1 MEEGFV
7 MRLKYTIMVIVILC
21 LANRLICNIYASD
34 SSTVSNDSPN
44 RRASM
49 QIVDEE
55 YRPIANLRV
64 QIARQETLQRPLKEQ
79 NQDLLN
85 TVRRAIGLAPVFL
98 VAVIGLIIYFTHRRY
113 EKDKLLLMCI
123 IKSEIAKIKSEI
135 ESQYSDLESS
145 DGLQPKTKSLEQTIR
160 NIAKSITSE
169 AIKPIDERTKL
180 LMGSRLMLQMDISTL
195 QAEQHM
201 DKGQLTNA
209 IRCWIDVAQKAWA
222 VEWNWRVAHA
232 LDRINYLLNKGAKIT
247 LTSTKTELGSFLQ
260 SLPPHFEPLV
270 KAIQSKI

>member
-1 MEEGFV
+1 

-44 RRASM
+44 AQASK
-49 QIVDEE
+49 QIIDEE
-55 YRPIANLRV
+55 HPSIDDLRE
-64 QIARQETLQRPLKEQ
+64 QIAFLQTKNRLLEEK
-79 NQDLLN
+79 NRNLLN
-85 TVRRAIGLAPVFL
+85 KMYRALSLAPMFTI
-98 VAVIGLIIYFTHRRY
+98 AVIGLIIYFTHRRY
-113 EKDKLLLMCI
+113 EKDKLLLMCL

-135 ESQYSDLESS
+135 ESRYSDLESS
-145 DGLQPKTKSLEQTIR
+145 EGLQLKTKSLEQSIR
-160 NIAKSITSE
+160 NIAESITSE
-169 AIKPIDERTKL
+169 AIKPIDERTNL

-247 LTSTKTELGSFLQ
+247 LASSKTELNAFLQ
-260 SLPPHFEPLV
+260 SLPPQFEPLV

>member
-1 MEEGFV
+1 M
-7 MRLKYTIMVIVILC
+7 L
-21 LANRLICNIYASD
+21 
-34 SSTVSNDSPN
+34 
-44 RRASM
+44 
-49 QIVDEE
+49 
-55 YRPIANLRV
+55 
-64 QIARQETLQRPLKEQ
+64 
-79 NQDLLN
+79 
-85 TVRRAIGLAPVFL
+85 
-98 VAVIGLIIYFTHRRY
+98 IYFTHRRY
-113 EKDKLLLMCI
+113 EKDKLLLICV

-135 ESQYSDLESS
+135 ESRYSDLESS
-145 DGLQPKTKSLEQTIR
+145 GSLQLKSKSLEQSIR

-169 AIKPIDERTKL
+169 AIKPIDERTKI

-232 LDRINYLLNKGAKIT
+232 LYRVNYLLNKGAKIT
-247 LTSTKTELGSFLQ
+247 LESSKIELNAFLQ
-260 SLPPHFEPLV
+260 SLPQQFEPLV

>member
-1 MEEGFV
+1 
-7 MRLKYTIMVIVILC
+7 MVIVILC

-34 SSTVSNDSPN
+34 SSTVSKDSPN
-44 RRASM
+44 SRASI

-55 YRPIANLRV
+55 HRSIANLRV

-85 TVRRAIGLAPVFL
+85 TVRRAIGLAPLFL

-123 IKSEIAKIKSEI
+123 IKSKVAKIKSR
-135 ESQYSDLESS
+135 YSDLESS
-145 DGLQPKTKSLEQTIR
+145 DGLQIKTTSLEQSIR
-160 NIAKSITSE
+160 NIAESITSE

-247 LTSTKTELGSFLQ
+247 LASSKTELNAFLQ
-260 SLPPHFEPLV
+260 SLPPQFEPLV

>member
-145 DGLQPKTKSLEQTIR
+145 DGLQLKTKSLEQSIR
-160 NIAKSITSE
+160 NIAESITSE
-169 AIKPIDERTKL
+169 AIKPIDERIKSLMESRIL
-180 LMGSRLMLQMDISTL
+180 LQIELSAL
-195 QAEQHM
+195 QAGRQM
-201 DKGQLTNA
+201 DKGQLTSA
-209 IRCWIDVAQKAWA
+209 IRCWFDVAQKAWSIN
-222 VEWNWRVAHA
+222 WKWRVTIA